1 MARRRTAKKP
11 RRRTVKPMIKV
22 IPAVAGIASASAL
35 TTLLFNVDIK
45 EFLTVRTGN
54 NSGNITLRE
63 LLNVSGVTN
72 YGIGGGKGTL
82 GEYVKD
88 NIANNWMTAAT
99 VLIGAKAIPKIMS
112 KVGVTREANKLSKS
126 IGLGSIIQL

>member
-82 GEYVKD
+82 GQYVKD
-88 NIANNWMTAAT
+88 NIANNWMMAAGT
-99 VLIGAKAIPKIMS
+99 LVAVKAVPKLMS
-112 KVGVTREANKLSKS
+112 KVGVTRNANQVVKS
-126 IGLGSIIQL
+126 LGLGSIIQL